1 MRIEPIQTQPTF
13 GYNHPLKSLYKSGQL
28 NLKYGFYGGK
38 LTKKNV
44 TLEHLKPHSK
54 GGKTEL
60 NNLVLATREN
70 NNARGNDYIGN
81 YLSEQN
87 VFRYLK
93 QFINVKLQNFDGNKY
108 IQMVLTTIGGLL

>member
-38 LTKKNV
+38 LTRKNV

-60 NNLVLATREN
+60 NN
-70 NNARGNDYIGN
+70 
-81 YLSEQN
+81 
-87 VFRYLK
+87 YLK
-93 QFINVKLQNFDGNKY
+93 LYCHFFAKTVKSIPLLISNGNP
-108 IQMVLTTIGGLL
+108 IPCICTITIVSTVKTA